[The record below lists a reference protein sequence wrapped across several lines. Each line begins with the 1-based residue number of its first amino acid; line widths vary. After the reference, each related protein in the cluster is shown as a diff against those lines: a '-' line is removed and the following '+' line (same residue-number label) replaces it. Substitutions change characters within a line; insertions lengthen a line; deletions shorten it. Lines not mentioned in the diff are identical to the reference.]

1 MERATENQSP
11 ARESLLS
18 VRAPWWPVFF
28 WLFVGQLAWEGVMVA
43 LGESAILSGMG
54 LVERIRFVKTEL
66 SDDVLV
72 SAAVSMIIVDIGRS
86 VVFTSIWLKGVF
98 DRHLAAYDERVRA
111 RALAEGRAEGLAEG
125 RNEIL
130 NALDEDTRKEVEL
143 KLRRNGG

>member
-11 ARESLLS
+11 ARESILS
-18 VRAPWWPVFF
+18 VRAAWWPVFF

-43 LGESAILSGMG
+43 LEEGAILSGMG

-72 SAAVSMIIVDIGRS
+72 SAAMSMIIVDIGRS

-111 RALAEGRAEGLAEG
+111 RALAEGRAEG